1 MVVIVFIN
9 LIYLS
14 SSFMKL
20 YERHVDFVNN
30 VTIALSKKERTK
42 IKVVYI
48 EKLYNFIVEN
58 VSI

>member
-1 MVVIVFIN
+1 
-9 LIYLS
+9 
-14 SSFMKL
+14 MKL

-42 IKVVYI
+42 INVVYI